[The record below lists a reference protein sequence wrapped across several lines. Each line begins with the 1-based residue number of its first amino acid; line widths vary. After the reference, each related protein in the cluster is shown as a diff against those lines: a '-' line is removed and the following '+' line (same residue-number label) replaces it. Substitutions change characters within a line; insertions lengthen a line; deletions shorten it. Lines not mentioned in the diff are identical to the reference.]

1 MLNDDQRQKV
11 EIRQLAGELSGIMDR
26 LHQLHE
32 ELGQVMV
39 DLDEARMQADY
50 DAVAQHGNRE
60 YRILARLVDEERQRL
75 IIGEELGDVLGL
87 EIPSEWTVED
97 IAPHV
102 DEEIAQRFRQLRDGI
117 IQQSYELR
125 AQNRLPELLHGQVFE
140 HVEVYLSPG
149 TRNWIESAEA
159 SIPERDD
166 SVNQGESFETDS

>member
-32 ELGQVMV
+32 ELGQVLV

-60 YRILARLVDEERQRL
+60 YRILSRIIDEERQRL
-75 IIGEELGDVLGL
+75 IIGEELGDALGL
-87 EIPSEWTVED
+87 EVPSEWTLED
-97 IAPHV
+97 LIPHV
-102 DEEIAQRFRQLRDGI
+102 ADEVAQRFRYLRDELR
-117 IQQSYELR
+117 QQSCELR
-125 AQNRLPELLHGQVFE
+125 AQNRLSEMLHGQVFE

-149 TRNWIESAEA
+149 TRNWVEQSEA
-159 SIPERDD
+159 SIQEDD
-166 SVNQGESFETDS
+166 TYDQGFTF

>member
-60 YRILARLVDEERQRL
+60 YRILSRLIDEERQRL
-75 IIGEELGDVLGL
+75 IIGEELGDALGL
-87 EIPSEWTVED
+87 
-97 IAPHV
+97 
-102 DEEIAQRFRQLRDGI
+102 
-117 IQQSYELR
+117 
-125 AQNRLPELLHGQVFE
+125 
-140 HVEVYLSPG
+140 
-149 TRNWIESAEA
+149 
-159 SIPERDD
+159 
-166 SVNQGESFETDS
+166 

>member
-11 EIRQLAGELSGIMDR
+11 EIRQLAGDLSGIMDR

-60 YRILARLVDEERQRL
+60 YRILSRMIDEERQRL
-75 IIGEELGDVLGL
+75 IIGEELGDTLGL
-87 EIPSEWTVED
+87 AEPTEWTVED
-97 IAPHV
+97 LVPHI
-102 DEEIAQRFRQLRDGI
+102 DEDLAAKFRQLRDGLR
-117 IQQSYELR
+117 QQSYELR
-125 AQNRLPELLHGQVFE
+125 AQNRLSELLHGQIFE

-149 TRNWIESAEA
+149 TRSWVEQSEA
-159 SIPERDD
+159 PVQERDD
-166 SVNQGESFETDS
+166 SIDQGFSFETDQ